1 MKCALME
8 PINMNMTPR
17 AAFLNNV
24 TGPPNASHT
33 GDEQL
38 TNSSINSDIRLPATQ
53 FRVISTFALF
63 IFAAISNLTVLCT
76 ISHNHRKTK
85 SHVRILIVNLTTA
98 DLLITFIVMPLDAVW
113 HITTQ
118 WYAGE
123 FACRLLMFLRLLA
136 MYSSAFITVVISL
149 DRHSAILNPLGIGKA
164 KAKNKT
170 MLSVAWVLSVLL
182 AVPQLFLFHVKSPKG
197 NKNFVQCV
205 THGNFVEQWH
215 HNLYYM
221 FTFVF
226 LFILPLFIMIFCYC
240 RILLEISK
248 RMREG
253 SISSKEIRLRRSNNN
268 IPKARMRTL
277 KMSIAIVSSFVVCWT
292 PYYVLGIWYWFD
304 RSIVSRKVVPHFV
317 EEMSLTFGLLNA
329 CLDPVIYGVFA
340 AHVRREV
347 RRCCR
352 WPRTAAHDRDSSST
366 PVTGSFRYS
375 ASSVRSRRVPFACS
389 EQPEATGAH
398 ATPATRLLL
407 HRGCSVAGVPVN
419 RAAVGMAPGGKAFC
433 DASGGGGA
441 GGGGGGGEGCT
452 EKTLMCPESCI

>member
-1 MKCALME
+1 
-8 PINMNMTPR
+8 MNMTPR

-375 ASSVRSRRVPFACS
+375 ASSVRSRRGSSDC
-389 EQPEATGAH
+389 TLL
-398 ATPATRLLL
+398 RLLL
-407 HRGCSVAGVPVN
+407 LCKLEAMCLPLHL
-419 RAAVGMAPGGKAFC
+419 F
-433 DASGGGGA
+433 
-441 GGGGGGGEGCT
+441 GEKNDVIYFT
-452 EKTLMCPESCI
+452 QHTHYKS